1 MNANTFCENKKIEG
15 PWEKP
20 LWHAVT
26 FFIAKPLS
34 GWHWSHVHLQWVT
47 KSVSGSKK
55 SRLFSRC
62 PYLQKRWAA
71 VDGSTFEIFRQLFL
85 IKYCLLMLIQRG
97 KQCYWVSVNPYLF
110 IYLSISSQIV
120 LLHQRVNDAL
130 GNFLLET
137 NKFKNTFTSD
147 CILRRNETVQ
157 RREWSR

>member
-1 MNANTFCENKKIEG
+1 MGWVHLKIRKATSLEIANQFIIFFQGRFKWTQILFVKIKKIEG
-15 PWEKP
+15 PWEKS

-110 IYLSISSQIV
+110 IYLSIS
-120 LLHQRVNDAL
+120 
-130 GNFLLET
+130 
-137 NKFKNTFTSD
+137 
-147 CILRRNETVQ
+147 
-157 RREWSR
+157 